1 MEEVKKFIFK
11 GKPKGK
17 ESITL
22 LDFLDEVTSL
32 SKSQIKKHAA
42 NGGVWI
48 KKKGV
53 GPLNRIR
60 RVKTNLTSE
69 DHIECHYDP
78 NLPEVD
84 MSLVQEIYKTKGWG
98 VWYKPAGVLSQG
110 TKFGDQASILRHV
123 EKNVPNAYLIQRLD
137 RETSGLMIIAY
148 TDKVARI
155 FTNAMK
161 NRLIRK
167 FYQAEVLGT
176 LRQERGEIAFDLDGK
191 SAKTLYQVHEEFE
204 QSTLLEIEI
213 ITGRFHQIRKH
224 FEKIKH
230 PVIGDPKYGR
240 HNKNDDGLKLVA
252 HKLELKDPITKKD
265 HLFTLP
271 EELRLF

>member
-1 MEEVKKFIFK
+1 MEINKFSFRGKVK
-11 GKPKGK
+11 GKDG
-17 ESITL
+17 ITL
-22 LDFLDEVTSL
+22 LDFLAEVTPL
-32 SKSQIKKHAA
+32 SKSLIKKHAS
-42 NGGVWI
+42 NGGIWI

-60 RVKTNLTSE
+60 RVKTELTSE
-69 DHIECHYDP
+69 DYIECHYDP

-84 MSLVQEIYKTKGWG
+84 MSLVKQVHKTKSWG

-123 EKNVPNAYLIQRLD
+123 EKTKPNAYLIQRLD

-148 TDKVARI
+148 RDKVARI

-161 NRLIRK
+161 NRLIKK
-167 FYQAEVLGT
+167 FYQAEVLGH
-176 LRQERGEIAFDLDGK
+176 LRTPEGEIDFELEGK
-191 SAKTLYQVHEEFE
+191 SAKTIYKVHEE
-204 QSTLLEIEI
+204 LEHSSLVELEI
-213 ITGRFHQIRKH
+213 ITGRYHQIRKH

-240 HNKNDDGLKLVA
+240 HNKNEDGLKLVA
-252 HKLELKDPITKKD
+252 HKLELKDPISKED
-265 HLFTLP
+265 HYFTLP